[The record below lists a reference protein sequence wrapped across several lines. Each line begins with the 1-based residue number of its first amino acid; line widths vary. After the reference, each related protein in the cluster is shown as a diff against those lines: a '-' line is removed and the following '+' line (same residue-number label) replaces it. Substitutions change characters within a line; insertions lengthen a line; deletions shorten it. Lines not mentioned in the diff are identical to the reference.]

1 LITLKK
7 KNIVNI
13 TIIDAKK
20 YKLTIYRLR
29 FYFLFFAFAK
39 INIKRKLSLIN
50 IEMYVKYWNDFV
62 VYNNLY
68 IEHLKKIIKLQY
80 MTTTINNKQK
90 LTLKSK
96 FLIFI
101 DFSMIVLLAN
111 EICSFNYL
119 SQERKEK
126 RTNKDSTLIY

>member
-1 LITLKK
+1 MK
-7 KNIVNI
+7 KNNIVDV

-20 YKLTIYRLR
+20 YKLATYRLR
-29 FYFLFFAFAK
+29 FCSSFFTLAK
-39 INIKRKLSLIN
+39 INMKRELSLIN
-50 IEMYVKYWNDFV
+50 IKMYAKYWNNSIA
-62 VYNNLY
+62 YNNLY

-80 MTTTINNKQK
+80 MTTIINNKQK